1 MTIIEPRPPMG
12 DLYVQHDTT
21 VGFGNVVRSEW
32 TKVRSLR
39 SSYVCAGLVTLAMLG
54 LAIGL
59 SARWA
64 HQRGPVPDWFDAVNI
79 SLSGTYIAQVIVGTF
94 GVMAISSEHTT
105 GMIRATF
112 AAVPQRRA
120 VLAAKV
126 LVVGV
131 LTLAIGELLSFSSFV
146 VGQAVMSHKG
156 IGVSLSDPGALRSAF
171 GAGLFLALAA
181 LLGLGIGAIIR
192 HTAGAISLFFGV
204 MFALDPIVDLLP
216 TSWRNDLIN
225 YLPVNAGTQIFTT
238 VDVKGSLA
246 PWNGLAVFALYAAV
260 ALLAGFLIIDVR
272 DA

>member
-1 MTIIEPRPPMG
+1 MTIIEPRPPVG
-12 DLYVQHDTT
+12 DLDTQYDIN
-21 VGFGNVVRSEW
+21 VGFGNVIRSEW

-54 LAIGL
+54 LAIALG
-59 SARWA
+59 ARWA
-64 HQRGPVPDWFDAVNI
+64 HQHGPVPDWFDAVNT
-79 SLSGTYIAQVIVGTF
+79 SLSGTYLALVVVGTF

-126 LVVGV
+126 IVVAVPTLV
-131 LTLAIGELLSFSSFV
+131 IGELLSFGSFAI
-146 VGQAVMSHKG
+146 GQALLAHKG
-156 IGVSLSDPGALRSAF
+156 VGVSLGDAAALRSAF

-192 HTAGAISLFFGV
+192 HTAGAISVFFAV
-204 MFALDPIVDLLP
+204 VFAINPIVDLLP
-216 TSWRNDLIN
+216 TSWRNDIIN

-238 VDVKGSLA
+238 VNVKGSLA
-246 PWNGLAVFALYAAV
+246 PWNGLAVFALYAAA
-260 ALLAGFLIIDVR
+260 ALLTGFLLIDIR